1 MSCFCSSVR
10 PRCRGCGAGFVLR
23 NHPHG
28 DVPVGSPAVSGS
40 GELGKSVGRF
50 TAVILKSDGQ
60 QAHIWV
66 YFRIV
71 FVSTNHCAGG
81 WDLQARSMV
90 FKSIPCGMATEVLH
104 LFSLNL
110 YHVILMVIFK
120 CSYTLDY
127 IATLFRSGIYALQ
140 GLAVCAIQ
148 CKVVLFVFELVC

>member
-104 LFSLNL
+104 SKSPFDTSFNL
-110 YHVILMVIFK
+110 IFLK
-120 CSYTLDY
+120 KKEVGTDKRGNK
-127 IATLFRSGIYALQ
+127 A
-140 GLAVCAIQ
+140 
-148 CKVVLFVFELVC
+148 